1 MPRSKKTKL
10 RKFLDELPTGFSIVL
25 GLAASIPINLAST
38 WFQQYILSNTLFSI
52 VAIILVL
59 GFIFWMIELRSRTL
73 TIAFITLIASVIAN
87 LLSSW
92 IQDKGLHNSF
102 SLSNVVI
109 ILCLAFL
116 ALVISAFPL
125 SKYVRSMTKTRRVR
139 VVTLRTERKKSKTP
153 KRLQNVPK
161 TRQQRKPR
169 TQQKQSKQK

>member
-38 WFQQYILSNTLFSI
+38 WFQQYILSNTLFSV

-59 GFIFWMIELRSRTL
+59 GFLYWIIELRSRTL
-73 TIAFITLIASVIAN
+73 IIATITLIVSVIAN

-92 IQDKGLHNSF
+92 IQDKRFHNSF
-102 SLSNVVI
+102 SLENVVI

-116 ALVISAFPL
+116 GLMISAFPL
-125 SKYVRSMTKTRRVR
+125 SKYIRSMTKTRRVR
-139 VVTLRTERKKSKTP
+139 TVTLRTERKTSKTS
-153 KRLQNVPK
+153 KRLQNVPRR
-161 TRQQRKPR
+161 RQQRKPR
-169 TQQKQSKQK
+169 IQQKQTKPK